1 MEDIIIHSATIV
13 NADRTSPNQF
23 IWIRGGAIRRTG
35 SMDLLKQNVPEEIRL
50 RAVMVD
56 GSRGF
61 FIPGMIDMHIHGV
74 QGADAMDGTAEAL
87 ETMARVL
94 PAEGTT
100 AFLPTTIT
108 QKSENIT
115 RALEKMAEYR
125 AAAPENGTAE
135 IAGAHVEG
143 PFFEPSKA
151 GAQPAEFIVKA
162 SVDLFE
168 RWRQAS
174 GNAVRIV
181 SLAPE
186 HDPGFALTAH
196 LQRIGVTASA
206 AHSNASKALV
216 DEAVKKGLSHV
227 THLYNGMSGLHHREP
242 GIAAAALLNP
252 ALTVEIIA
260 DGVHSHPDMV
270 QLAYQA
276 AGANRLCVITDSL
289 RAKNLPDGVYDLG
302 GQQVTVAG
310 DKPYLPDGT
319 IAGSMLAM
327 DKGFRNIQAF
337 TGCSREE
344 AVRMTSLNAA
354 HEIGI
359 AERKGSI
366 EAGKDADIVWM
377 DESEHVQKV
386 WCRGRLAATAEQ
398 KGGVQP

>member
-1 MEDIIIHSATIV
+1 MEDTIIYSATIV
-13 NADRTSPNQF
+13 NADHTSTGQF
-23 IWIRGGAIRRTG
+23 IWIRGQAVQHTG
-35 SMDLLKQNVPEEIRL
+35 SMERLQEVPEETR
-50 RAVMVD
+50 RGAVMVD

-74 QGADAMDGTAEAL
+74 QGADAMDGSKEAL
-87 ETMARVL
+87 ETMARAL

-100 AFLPTTIT
+100 TFLPTTIT
-108 QKSENIT
+108 QKSEDIT
-115 RALEKMAEYR
+115 RALEAVADHRQTMPAD
-125 AAAPENGTAE
+125 GQAE

-151 GAQPAEFIVKA
+151 GAQPAEFMVPA

-168 RWRQAS
+168 EWRRAS
-174 GNAVRIV
+174 GNAIRIV

-186 HDPGFALTAH
+186 HDPGFTLTSH
-196 LQRIGVTASA
+196 LQSIGVVASA

-216 DEAVKKGLSHV
+216 DEAAENGLSHI

-252 ALTVEIIA
+252 GLTIEIIA

-270 QLAYQA
+270 RLAYQA
-276 AGANRLCVITDSL
+276 AGAGRICVITDSL
-289 RAKNLPDGVYDLG
+289 RAKNLPDGTYDLG

-310 DKPYLPDGT
+310 DKPYLADGT

-327 DKGFRNIQAF
+327 DQGFRNIQAF

-344 AVRMTSLNAA
+344 AVRMTSWNAA
-354 HEIGI
+354 HEIGV

-366 EAGKDADIVWM
+366 QAGKDADIVWM
-377 DESEHVQKV
+377 DDSMHIQKV
-386 WCRGRLAATAEQ
+386 WCRGSAAVPE
-398 KGGVQP
+398 KRGEVKP